1 MEKNYKGIFYN
12 NDNKKNYYEF
22 GAHFRYKELF
32 NRLLILQKLQK
43 EESKSNPNI
52 NIQKSSININ
62 KNNLNKSNILNSNSK
77 TEISNNKK
85 IIKKI
90 SESRNTLISNISP
103 FFRRKNENLEKV
115 KNNFSNF
122 NNNVLTHKQLL
133 KNDNK
138 TISLPKINIGNSFE
152 KNIYKIHK
160 NNNSH
165 KEINNTE
172 KYYIYTSR
180 NKIINQKLSL
190 NTNQLYKNKKIEIF
204 NDKKDNILT
213 ERKITDYNF
222 INNTHKKQKS
232 LNLNIMARILKSPN
246 KKILD
251 SKKKLFLQKNKI
263 FLNHK
268 NK

>member
-1 MEKNYKGIFYN
+1 MDKNYKGIFYN

-22 GAHFRYKELF
+22 GAHFQYKELF
-32 NRLLILQKLQK
+32 NKLLLLQKLQK

-85 IIKKI
+85 IMKKI

-103 FFRRKNENLEKV
+103 FFRRKNENLEK
-115 KNNFSNF
+115 KNNFSIF

-133 KNDNK
+133 KNDNN
-138 TISLPKINIGNSFE
+138 TISLPKIKIGNSFE

-190 NTNQLYKNKKIEIF
+190 NTNQIYKNKKSEFF
-204 NDKKDNILT
+204 NDKKEKILT
-213 ERKITDYNF
+213 ERKINDYNF
-222 INNTHKKQKS
+222 INNTHRKQKS
-232 LNLNIMARILKSPN
+232 LNINLMARILKSPN
-246 KKILD
+246 KKIFD
-251 SKKKLFLQKNKI
+251 SKKRIFLQTNKI
-263 FLNHK
+263 FLNNK